1 MRKIDV
7 VYAMEGSDCAILA
20 AWTAKLLRDA
30 GWPTDPEYPL
40 VIPRST
46 DPNVSSAQTQGG
58 QPWGITILETDPKK
72 SGSPSDALLN
82 ALFDSLGSPLLAAVK
97 INRIQKGDLRIVV
110 GPRP

>member
-1 MRKIDV
+1 
-7 VYAMEGSDCAILA
+7 MEGSDCAILA

-97 INRIQKGDLRIVV
+97 IDRIQKGDLRIVV